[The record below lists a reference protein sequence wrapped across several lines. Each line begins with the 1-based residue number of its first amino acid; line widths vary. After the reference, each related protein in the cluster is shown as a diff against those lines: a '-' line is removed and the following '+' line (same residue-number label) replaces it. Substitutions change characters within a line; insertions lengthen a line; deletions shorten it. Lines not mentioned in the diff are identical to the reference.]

1 MRFSP
6 FRVFAAGLLMAGL
19 WALGAITAP
28 LAAQEA
34 NDGDSIFYPPPP
46 NQPRLQFLKAFSS
59 SLDVTTER
67 KGFRDFVF
75 GGAESERKL
84 LQKPYGLDIRDGA
97 IYVVDAR
104 SNGYGVFDL
113 ANSTSRIVQPEGAG
127 ALIKP
132 INITID
138 DDGTRYVTDTKREQ
152 ILVYDSNDRFLRAIG
167 ARGQF
172 RPVDVA
178 IKGNRLYVSDILN
191 QQIHVLDK
199 ATEEEISRFG
209 GEGGGEGQ
217 LLHPTNLALSP
228 NDTLL
233 VTDSGNFRAQ
243 EFSLDGE
250 FIRTFGSVGN
260 RPGNFS
266 RPKGIAVDRG
276 GYIYVVDSQ
285 FNNVQIFGHDGGA
298 LMAFGALSGGPDSIN
313 LPTVVKVDYDNV
325 SYFQKYADPNFEI
338 EYLVLVASQFGENK
352 VVVFGYG
359 EYKD

>member
-1 MRFSP
+1 
-6 FRVFAAGLLMAGL
+6 MAGL
-19 WALGAITAP
+19 WALGIVTTP
-28 LAAQEA
+28 LSAQEA
-34 NDGDSIFYPPPP
+34 NDGQSIFYPGPP
-46 NQPRLQFLKAFSS
+46 NEPRLQFLKAFSS

-75 GGAESERKL
+75 GDTQNEQKL
-84 LQKPYGLDIRDGA
+84 LQKPYGLDIREGA

-104 SNGYGVFDL
+104 GNGYGVFDL
-113 ANSTSRIVQPEGAG
+113 AKGTSRIVQPAGAG
-127 ALIKP
+127 ALTKP
-132 INITID
+132 INITIGE
-138 DDGTRYVTDTKREQ
+138 DGTRYVTDTKREQ
-152 ILVYDSNDRFLRAIG
+152 ILVYDNNDRFLRAIG
-167 ARGQF
+167 SRGQF

-178 IKGNRLYVSDILN
+178 IKGNRLYVSDMLN

-199 ATEEEISRFG
+199 ATEEEIARFG
-209 GEGGGEGQ
+209 GEGNAEGQ
-217 LLHPTNLALSP
+217 LLHPTNLALSQS
-228 NDTLL
+228 NTIL
-233 VTDSGNFRAQ
+233 VTDSGNFRVQ

-260 RPGNFS
+260 RPGHFS
-266 RPKGIAVDRG
+266 RPKGIAVDRD

-285 FNNVQIFGHDGGA
+285 FNNVQIFAHDGGA

-338 EYLVLVASQFGENK
+338 KYLVLVASQFGKNK